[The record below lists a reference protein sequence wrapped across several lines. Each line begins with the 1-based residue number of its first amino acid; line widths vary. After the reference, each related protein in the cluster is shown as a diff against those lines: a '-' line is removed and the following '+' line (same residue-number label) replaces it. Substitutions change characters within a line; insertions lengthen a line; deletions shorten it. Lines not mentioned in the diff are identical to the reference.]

1 MNILLFMHDIMVSY
15 SLILLSYLDYV
26 DFDIINVMESI
37 IHTILFMQ
45 NYCNN
50 LFIYTFKLSGWHDNI
65 IQF

>member
-1 MNILLFMHDIMVSY
+1 MHDIMVSY

-50 LFIYTFKLSGWHDNI
+50 LSMASLYIL
-65 IQF
+65 